1 MLQNLSLIRRFAY
14 KCDCWQTGTV
24 MQCDPSL
31 GGEGTRRGES
41 CEGVTEVTELE
52 EEVYQGHDRSAGDA
66 GASCKL

>member
-1 MLQNLSLIRRFAY
+1 
-14 KCDCWQTGTV
+14 

-31 GGEGTRRGES
+31 GGEGTQRGES